1 MSRSSRKLLG
11 ANRPAGHALQVFA
24 LTLVAISLVA
34 LACTDQAAETGD
46 TTPEPAGMT
55 GTTDTE
61 AAESPTI
68 VVAEGALS
76 PIVITEEVK
85 YDTDDPAI
93 WIHPTDPSQSLIV
106 GTDKNPEDGALVV
119 FDLDGKILPEK
130 TVRPLLRVNNV
141 DIEYGLMLGGELV
154 DIAVGTERGA
164 NKIRVYSLPDMKEID
179 NGGIEVFTD
188 QEERRPM
195 GISLYKRQSDG
206 TIYAIVGRKSGPS
219 EGYLWQYKLEDDG
232 NGNVI
237 GVKVREFG
245 AYSGLN
251 EIEAI
256 AVDDPLGY
264 VYYSDE
270 GSGVRK
276 YHADPDAEG
285 AGEELAIFAT
295 RFGPEG
301 FTRDN
306 EGISIYQINDGTGYI
321 LVSDQHGDKFR
332 IYKREGEA
340 DNPHKHLFVKSV
352 PVRTHESDGSE
363 ITSVVVNDNFPTGL
377 FVAMSDNR
385 TFHYYSWDDIAGD
398 DLVKAPNGEVMP

>member
-1 MSRSSRKLLG
+1 MTLTTRSRNAEAARLILG
-11 ANRPAGHALQVFA
+11 L
-24 LTLVAISLVA
+24 SLVVL
-34 LACTDQAAETGD
+34 LAACAA
-46 TTPEPAGMT
+46 PEQPPIS
-55 GTTDTE
+55 DPDS
-61 AAESPTI
+61 AEGPTI
-68 VVAEGALS
+68 VIAEDALS
-76 PIVITEEVK
+76 PIVITEETK
-85 YDTDDPAI
+85 HDTDDPAI

-106 GTDKNPEDGALVV
+106 GTDKNPEDGGLYV
-119 FDLDGKILPEK
+119 FDLDGKIQPEK
-130 TVRPLLRVNNV
+130 TINPLLRVNNV

-154 DIAVGTERGA
+154 DIAVSTERGA
-164 NKIRVYSLPDMKEID
+164 NKIRVHSLPDMKEID
-179 NGGIEVFTD
+179 NGGIDVFTD

-195 GISLYKRQSDG
+195 GISLYKRPSDG
-206 TIYAIVGRKSGPS
+206 TIYAIVGRKSGPT

-232 NGNVI
+232 HGNVI

-270 GSGVRK
+270 GSGIRK
-276 YHADPDAEG
+276 YHADPDAPG
-285 AGEELAIFAT
+285 APTELAFFGT
-295 RFGPEG
+295 VFGPEG

-321 LVSDQHGDKFR
+321 LVSDQHANKFR
-332 IYKREGEA
+332 IYTREGEA
-340 DNPHKHLFVKSV
+340 DDPHNHQFVKSISV
-352 PVRTHESDGSE
+352 STNESDGSDV
-363 ITSVVVNDNFPTGL
+363 TSTVLDERFPSGL

-398 DLVKAPNGEVMP
+398 DLKKAPNGVVE

>member
-1 MSRSSRKLLG
+1 MVLKRSMWRIEWQARMTSSLSAIAVLTVVLAACG
-11 ANRPAGHALQVFA
+11 TPA
-24 LTLVAISLVA
+24 
-34 LACTDQAAETGD
+34 
-46 TTPEPAGMT
+46 TPPEELS
-55 GTTDTE
+55 DS
-61 AAESPTI
+61 AESPTI
-68 VVAEGALS
+68 VFAEEALY
-76 PIVITEEVK
+76 PIVITEEVTH
-85 YDTDDPAI
+85 DTDDPAI

-106 GTDKNPEDGALVV
+106 GTNKNPEDGALYV

-154 DIAVGTERGA
+154 DIAVSTERGA
-164 NKIRVYSLPDMKEID
+164 SKIRVHSLPDMKEID
-179 NGGIEVFTD
+179 NGGIDVFTG
-188 QEERRPM
+188 EEGRRAMPM
-195 GISLYKRQSDG
+195 GISLYKRPSDG

-237 GVKVREFG
+237 GTKVREFG

-285 AGEELAIFAT
+285 AGEELAVFANV
-295 RFGPEG
+295 FGPEG

-306 EGISIYQINDGTGYI
+306 EGISIYQVNDGTGYI
-321 LVSDQHGDKFR
+321 LVSDQHANKFR

-340 DNPHKHLFVKSV
+340 DDPHEHLFVKSV
-352 PVRTHESDGSE
+352 PVRTNESDGSE
-363 ITSVVVNDNFPTGL
+363 ITTVVVNDNFPTGL

-398 DLVKAPNGEVMP
+398 DLVRAPNGEVIP

>member
-1 MSRSSRKLLG
+1 MVLKRSMWRIDWQARMTSSLSVIVVLTVVLAACG
-11 ANRPAGHALQVFA
+11 TPA
-24 LTLVAISLVA
+24 
-34 LACTDQAAETGD
+34 
-46 TTPEPAGMT
+46 TPPEELS
-55 GTTDTE
+55 DS
-61 AAESPTI
+61 AESPTI
-68 VVAEGALS
+68 VFAEGALY
-76 PIVITEEVK
+76 PIVITEEVTH
-85 YDTDDPAI
+85 DTDDPAI

-106 GTDKNPEDGALVV
+106 GTNKNPEDGALYV

-154 DIAVGTERGA
+154 DIAVSTERGA
-164 NKIRVYSLPDMKEID
+164 NKIRVHSLPDMREID
-179 NGGIEVFTD
+179 NGGIDVFTG
-188 QEERRPM
+188 EEGRRAMPM
-195 GISLYKRQSDG
+195 GISLYRRPSDG

-237 GVKVREFG
+237 GTKVREFG

-285 AGEELAIFAT
+285 AGEELAVFANV
-295 RFGPEG
+295 FGPEG

-321 LVSDQHGDKFR
+321 LVSDQHANKFR
-332 IYKREGEA
+332 IYTREGEA
-340 DNPHKHLFVKSV
+340 DDPHNHQFVKSV
-352 PVRTHESDGSE
+352 SVSTNESDGSE
-363 ITSVVVNDNFPTGL
+363 ITSVVVNENFPTGL

>member
-1 MSRSSRKLLG
+1 MVLNHSVWRIEWQTRMTSSLSAIVILTG
-11 ANRPAGHALQVFA
+11 VLAACGTPATPPEEL
-24 LTLVAISLVA
+24 S
-34 LACTDQAAETGD
+34 DSAEG
-46 TTPEPAGMT
+46 
-55 GTTDTE
+55 
-61 AAESPTI
+61 SPI

-76 PIVITEEVK
+76 PIVITEETK
-85 YDTDDPAI
+85 HDTDDPAI

-106 GTDKNPEDGALVV
+106 GTDKNPEDGALYV
-119 FDLDGKILPEK
+119 FDLDGKVLPEK

-141 DIEYGLMLGGELV
+141 DIEYGLMLGGEPV
-154 DIAVGTERGA
+154 DIAVTTERGA

-179 NGGIEVFTD
+179 NGGIDVFTG
-188 QEERRPM
+188 EEGRQAMPM
-195 GISLYKRQSDG
+195 GISLYKRPSDG

-237 GVKVREFG
+237 GTKVREFG

-285 AGEELAIFAT
+285 AGEELAIFANV
-295 RFGPEG
+295 FGPEG

-321 LVSDQHGDKFR
+321 LVSDQHANKFR
-332 IYKREGEA
+332 IYTREGEA
-340 DNPHKHLFVKSV
+340 DDPHNHQFVKSV
-352 PVRTHESDGSE
+352 SVSTNESDGSE

-398 DLVKAPNGEVMP
+398 DLVRAPNGEVMP

>member
-1 MSRSSRKLLG
+1 MTLTTRLG
-11 ANRPAGHALQVFA
+11 NAEAARLILGL
-24 LTLVAISLVA
+24 SLVVL
-34 LACTDQAAETGD
+34 LAACAA
-46 TTPEPAGMT
+46 PEQPPIS
-55 GTTDTE
+55 DPDS
-61 AAESPTI
+61 AEGPTI
-68 VVAEGALS
+68 VIAEDALS
-76 PIVITEEVK
+76 PIVITEETK
-85 YDTDDPAI
+85 HDTDDPAI

-106 GTDKNPEDGALVV
+106 GTDKNPEDGGLYV
-119 FDLDGKILPEK
+119 FDLDGKIQPEK
-130 TVRPLLRVNNV
+130 TVNPLLRVNNV

-154 DIAVGTERGA
+154 DIAVSTERGA
-164 NKIRVYSLPDMKEID
+164 NKIRVHSLPDMKEID
-179 NGGIEVFTD
+179 NGGIDVFTD

-195 GISLYKRQSDG
+195 GISLYKRPSDG
-206 TIYAIVGRKSGPS
+206 TIYAIVGRKSGPT

-232 NGNVI
+232 HGNVI

-270 GSGVRK
+270 GSGIRK
-276 YHADPDAEG
+276 YHADPDAPG
-285 AGEELAIFAT
+285 APTELAFFGT
-295 RFGPEG
+295 VFGPEG

-321 LVSDQHGDKFR
+321 LVSDQHANKFR
-332 IYKREGEA
+332 IYTREGEA
-340 DNPHKHLFVKSV
+340 DDPHNHQFVKSISV
-352 PVRTHESDGSE
+352 STNESDGSDV
-363 ITSVVVNDNFPTGL
+363 TSTVLDERFPSGL

-398 DLVKAPNGEVMP
+398 DLKKAPNGVVE

>member
-1 MSRSSRKLLG
+1 VTTSDAILIFKGEKQMPTNVRSGKTEATR
-11 ANRPAGHALQVFA
+11 FI
-24 LTLVAISLVA
+24 LTISLVMF
-34 LACTDQAAETGD
+34 LAGCAAPEQPPSMEQTG
-46 TTPEPAGMT
+46 A
-55 GTTDTE
+55 
-61 AAESPTI
+61 
-68 VVAEGALS
+68 AEGALT
-76 PIVITEEVK
+76 PIVVTEEVK

-106 GTDKNPEDGALVV
+106 GTDKNPEDGALYV
-119 FDLDGKILPEK
+119 FDLD

-164 NKIRVYSLPDMKEID
+164 NKIRIYSLPDMKEID
-179 NGGIEVFTD
+179 NGGVDVFTD

-195 GISLYKRQSDG
+195 GISLYKRPSDG

-237 GVKVREFG
+237 GTKVREFG

-270 GSGVRK
+270 AIGVRK

-285 AGEELAIFAT
+285 AGEELALFANV
-295 RFGPEG
+295 FGPEG

-306 EGISIYQINDGTGYI
+306 EGISIYQISDGTGYI
-321 LVSDQHGDKFR
+321 LVSDQHANKFR
-332 IYKREGEA
+332 IYTREGEA
-340 DNPHKHLFVKSV
+340 DDPHNHQFVKSV
-352 PVRTHESDGSE
+352 SVSTNESDGSE
-363 ITSVVVNDNFPTGL
+363 ITSVVVNENFPTGL
-377 FVAMSDNR
+377 FVAMSDNK

-398 DLVKAPNGEVMP
+398 DLVRAPNGEVMP

>member
-1 MSRSSRKLLG
+1 MFAASTTKTTTTTKTVIL
-11 ANRPAGHALQVFA
+11 PAMAILAMVI
-24 LTLVAISLVA
+24 LVACSGSEAPTPDPDPVEAPAIVYAEDA
-34 LACTDQAAETGD
+34 LH
-46 TTPEPAGMT
+46 P
-55 GTTDTE
+55 
-61 AAESPTI
+61 I
-68 VVAEGALS
+68 VV
-76 PIVITEEVK
+76 TEETK
-85 YDTDDPAI
+85 HDTDDPAI

-106 GTDKNPEDGALVV
+106 GTDKNPEDGALYV

-130 TVRPLLRVNNV
+130 TVHPLLRVNNV

-154 DIAVGTERGA
+154 DIAVTTERGA

-179 NGGIEVFTD
+179 NGGIEVFTG
-188 QEERRPM
+188 EEGRQAMPM
-195 GISLYKRQSDG
+195 GISLYKRPSDG
-206 TIYAIVGRKSGPS
+206 TIYAIVGRKSGPP

-232 NGNVI
+232 HGNVA
-237 GVKVREFG
+237 GELVRQFG

-285 AGEELAIFAT
+285 AGEELAIFANV
-295 RFGPEG
+295 FGPEG

-321 LVSDQHGDKFR
+321 LVSDQHADKFR

-340 DNPHKHLFVKSV
+340 DDPHKHTFVKSV

-363 ITSVVVNDNFPTGL
+363 ITSVVVNDQFPSGL
-377 FVAMSDNR
+377 FVAMSDNQ

-398 DLVKAPNGEVMP
+398 DLKKAPNGEVLP

>member
-1 MSRSSRKLLG
+1 MVLNHSMWRIEWQTRMTSSLSAIVILTG
-11 ANRPAGHALQVFA
+11 VLAACGTPATPPEEL
-24 LTLVAISLVA
+24 S
-34 LACTDQAAETGD
+34 DSAEG
-46 TTPEPAGMT
+46 PP
-55 GTTDTE
+55 
-61 AAESPTI
+61 I

-76 PIVITEEVK
+76 PIVITEETK
-85 YDTDDPAI
+85 HDTDDPAI

-106 GTDKNPEDGALVV
+106 GTDKNPEDGALYV
-119 FDLDGKILPEK
+119 FDLDGKVLPEK

-154 DIAVGTERGA
+154 DIAVCTERGA

-179 NGGIEVFTD
+179 NGGIDVFTD

-251 EIEAI
+251 EIESI

-285 AGEELAIFAT
+285 AGEELAIFANV
-295 RFGPEG
+295 FGPEG

-321 LVSDQHGDKFR
+321 LVSDQHADKFR

-340 DNPHKHLFVKSV
+340 DDPHKHLFVKSV

-398 DLVKAPNGEVMP
+398 DLVRAPNGEVMP

>member
-1 MSRSSRKLLG
+1 MNPKAASKATYTFLSATTILSIAFLAACSG
-11 ANRPAGHALQVFA
+11 PEVPPAAPSESVEAPAVVYAEDALHPV
-24 LTLVAISLVA
+24 
-34 LACTDQAAETGD
+34 
-46 TTPEPAGMT
+46 
-55 GTTDTE
+55 
-61 AAESPTI
+61 
-68 VVAEGALS
+68 
-76 PIVITEEVK
+76 VITEEVK

-106 GTDKNPEDGALVV
+106 GTDKNPEDGALYV
-119 FDLDGKILPEK
+119 FDLDGKILPER

-154 DIAVGTERGA
+154 DIAVTTERGA

-179 NGGIEVFTD
+179 NGGIEVFTG
-188 QEERRPM
+188 EEGRQAMPM
-195 GISLYKRQSDG
+195 GVSLYKRPSDG
-206 TIYAIVGRKSGPS
+206 TIYAIVGRKSGPA

-232 NGNVI
+232 HGNVV
-237 GVKVREFG
+237 GELVRQFG

-285 AGEELAIFAT
+285 AAEELAVFANV
-295 RFGPEG
+295 FGPDG

-321 LVSDQHGDKFR
+321 LVSDQHANKFR

-340 DNPHKHLFVKSV
+340 DDPHKHLFVKSV
-352 PVRTHESDGSE
+352 PVRTNESDGSE
-363 ITSVVVNDNFPTGL
+363 ITSTVLDERFPTGL

-398 DLVKAPNGEVMP
+398 DLKKAPNGETMP

>member
-1 MSRSSRKLLG
+1 MADKSISWFNECEKGEHMNPNTASRIKHPSLSVTVILSIMLLASCSG
-11 ANRPAGHALQVFA
+11 SEAPTSEPDSAG
-24 LTLVAISLVA
+24 
-34 LACTDQAAETGD
+34 G
-46 TTPEPAGMT
+46 
-55 GTTDTE
+55 
-61 AAESPTI
+61 PTI

-76 PIVITEEVK
+76 PIVVTEETK
-85 YDTDDPAI
+85 HDTDDPAI

-106 GTDKNPEDGALVV
+106 GTDKNPEDGALYV

-141 DIEYGLMLGGELV
+141 DIEYGLMLAGELV
-154 DIAVGTERGA
+154 DIAVCTERGA
-164 NKIRVYSLPDMKEID
+164 NKIRVHSLPDMKEID
-179 NGGIEVFTD
+179 NGGIDVFVD

-195 GISLYKRQSDG
+195 GISLYKRPSDG
-206 TIYAIVGRKSGPS
+206 TIYAIVGRKSGPL

-245 AYSGLN
+245 TYSGLN

-270 GSGVRK
+270 GIGVRK

-285 AGEELAIFAT
+285 AGEELAILANV
-295 RFGPEG
+295 FGPEG

-321 LVSDQHGDKFR
+321 LVSDQHADKFR
-332 IYKREGEA
+332 IYKREGEV
-340 DNPHKHLFVKSV
+340 DDPHNHLFVKSV
-352 PVRTHESDGSE
+352 PVQTHESDGSE
-363 ITSVVVNDNFPTGL
+363 ITSVAVNDNFPTGL

-398 DLVKAPNGEVMP
+398 DLVRAPNGEVVP

>member
-1 MSRSSRKLLG
+1 MVLTTRSGNAEAARLILG
-11 ANRPAGHALQVFA
+11 L
-24 LTLVAISLVA
+24 SLVVL
-34 LACTDQAAETGD
+34 LAACAA
-46 TTPEPAGMT
+46 PEQPPAA
-55 GTTDTE
+55 DPNS
-61 AAESPTI
+61 AESPTI
-68 VVAEGALS
+68 VIAEDALS

-85 YDTDDPAI
+85 HDTDDPAI

-106 GTDKNPEDGALVV
+106 GTDKNPEDGALCV
-119 FDLDGKILPEK
+119 FDLNGKIQPEK
-130 TVRPLLRVNNV
+130 TIRPLLRVNNV

-154 DIAVGTERGA
+154 DIAVSTERGA
-164 NKIRVYSLPDMKEID
+164 NKIRVHSLPDMKEID
-179 NGGIEVFTD
+179 NGGIDVFTD

-195 GISLYKRQSDG
+195 GISLYKRPSDG
-206 TIYAIVGRKSGPS
+206 TIYAIVGRKSGPA

-232 NGNVI
+232 HGNVI

-270 GSGVRK
+270 GSGIRK
-276 YHADPDAEG
+276 YHADPDAPG
-285 AGEELAIFAT
+285 APTELAFFGT
-295 RFGPEG
+295 VFGPEG

-321 LVSDQHGDKFR
+321 LVSDQHANKFR
-332 IYKREGEA
+332 IYTREGEA
-340 DNPHKHLFVKSV
+340 DDPHNHQFVKSV
-352 PVRTHESDGSE
+352 SVSTNESDGSDV
-363 ITSVVVNDNFPTGL
+363 TSTVLDERFPSGL

-398 DLVKAPNGEVMP
+398 DLKKAPNGVVE

>member
-1 MSRSSRKLLG
+1 MTSSLSAIVILTG
-11 ANRPAGHALQVFA
+11 VLAACGTPATPPEEL
-24 LTLVAISLVA
+24 S
-34 LACTDQAAETGD
+34 DSAEG
-46 TTPEPAGMT
+46 
-55 GTTDTE
+55 
-61 AAESPTI
+61 SPI

-76 PIVITEEVK
+76 PIVITEETK
-85 YDTDDPAI
+85 HDTDDPAI

-106 GTDKNPEDGALVV
+106 GTDKNPEDGALYV
-119 FDLDGKILPEK
+119 FDLDGKVLPEK

-141 DIEYGLMLGGELV
+141 DIEYGLMLGGEPV
-154 DIAVGTERGA
+154 DIAVTTERGA

-179 NGGIEVFTD
+179 NGGIDVFTG
-188 QEERRPM
+188 EEGRQAMPM
-195 GISLYKRQSDG
+195 GISLYKRPSDG

-237 GVKVREFG
+237 GTKVREFG

-295 RFGPEG
+295 VFGPEG

-321 LVSDQHGDKFR
+321 LVSDQHANKFR
-332 IYKREGEA
+332 IYTREGEA
-340 DNPHKHLFVKSV
+340 DDPHNHQFVKSV
-352 PVRTHESDGSE
+352 SVSTNESDGSE
-363 ITSVVVNDNFPTGL
+363 ITSVVVNDHFPTGL

-398 DLVKAPNGEVMP
+398 DLVRAPNGEVMP

>member
-1 MSRSSRKLLG
+1 MYTSMKPAVKSLLFAVATTAILCLAACGGHG
-11 ANRPAGHALQVFA
+11 A
-24 LTLVAISLVA
+24 
-34 LACTDQAAETGD
+34 
-46 TTPEPAGMT
+46 
-55 GTTDTE
+55 
-61 AAESPTI
+61 SPTKGG
-68 VVAEGALS
+68 VDTAAPAMSTAKWALI
-76 PIVITEEVK
+76 PTVITEKTE

-93 WIHPTDPSQSLIV
+93 WIHPSDPSQSLIV
-106 GTDKNPEDGALVV
+106 GTDKNPEDGALYV
-119 FDLDGKILPEK
+119 FDLDGNILPEK

-141 DIEYGLMLGGELV
+141 DIEYGLPLGGEMV
-154 DIAVGTERGA
+154 DIAVTTERGA

-179 NGGIEVFTD
+179 NGGIEVFTG
-188 QEERRPM
+188 EEGRRALPM

-206 TIYAIVGRKSGPS
+206 TIYAIVGRKSGPA
-219 EGYLWQYKLEDDG
+219 EGYLFQYKLEDDG
-232 NGNVI
+232 HGNVI
-237 GVKVREFG
+237 GVLVRQFG

-285 AGEELAIFAT
+285 AGDELAIFANV
-295 RFGPEG
+295 FGPEG

-321 LVSDQHGDKFR
+321 LVSDQHANKFR
-332 IYKREGEA
+332 IYTREGEPG
-340 DNPHKHLFVKSV
+340 DPHNHQFVKSV
-352 PVRTHESDGSE
+352 SVSTNESDGSE
-363 ITSVVVNDNFPTGL
+363 VTSAVVNERFPSGL
-377 FVAMSDNR
+377 FVAMSDNQ

-398 DLVKAPNGEVMP
+398 DLVRAPNGELTP

>member
-1 MSRSSRKLLG
+1 MVLNHSMWRIEWQTRMTSSLSAIVVLTVVLAACG
-11 ANRPAGHALQVFA
+11 TPATPPEEQ
-24 LTLVAISLVA
+24 S
-34 LACTDQAAETGD
+34 DSAEG
-46 TTPEPAGMT
+46 PP
-55 GTTDTE
+55 
-61 AAESPTI
+61 I

-76 PIVITEEVK
+76 PIVITEETK
-85 YDTDDPAI
+85 HDTDDPAI

-106 GTDKNPEDGALVV
+106 GTDKNPEDGALYV
-119 FDLDGKILPEK
+119 FDLDGKVLPEK

-154 DIAVGTERGA
+154 DIAVCTERGA

-179 NGGIEVFTD
+179 NGGIDVFTD

-251 EIEAI
+251 EIESI

-285 AGEELAIFAT
+285 AGEELAIFANV
-295 RFGPEG
+295 FGPEG

-321 LVSDQHGDKFR
+321 LVSDQHADKFR

-340 DNPHKHLFVKSV
+340 DDPHKHLFVKSV

-398 DLVKAPNGEVMP
+398 DLVRAPNGEVMP

>member
-1 MSRSSRKLLG
+1 MKMFATSTTKTTTTTNTVIL
-11 ANRPAGHALQVFA
+11 PAMAILAMVI
-24 LTLVAISLVA
+24 LVACSGSEA
-34 LACTDQAAETGD
+34 PTQDPDPAEA
-46 TTPEPAGMT
+46 P
-55 GTTDTE
+55 
-61 AAESPTI
+61 
-68 VVAEGALS
+68 
-76 PIVITEEVK
+76 PIVHAEDALYPVVVTEETK
-85 YDTDDPAI
+85 HDTDDPAI

-106 GTDKNPEDGALVV
+106 GTDKNPEDGALYV
-119 FDLDGKILPEK
+119 FNLDGKILPEK

-154 DIAVGTERGA
+154 DIAVTTERGA

-179 NGGIEVFTD
+179 NGGIEVFTG
-188 QEERRPM
+188 EEGREAMPM
-195 GISLYKRQSDG
+195 GVSLYKRPSDS
-206 TIYAIVGRKSGPS
+206 TIYAIVGRKSGPP

-232 NGNVI
+232 HGNVV
-237 GVKVREFG
+237 GELVRQFG

-285 AGEELAIFAT
+285 AGEELAIFADV
-295 RFGPEG
+295 FGPEG

-321 LVSDQHGDKFR
+321 LVSDQHADRFR

-340 DNPHKHLFVKSV
+340 DDPHKHTFVKSV

-363 ITSVVVNDNFPTGL
+363 ITSVVLNDQFPSGL

-398 DLVKAPNGEVMP
+398 DLKKAPNGEVLP

>member
-1 MSRSSRKLLG
+1 MYTSMNPAIKSLIFAVATTAVLCLAACGEHGADATNGGVDTADPAMST
-11 ANRPAGHALQVFA
+11 ANWAL
-24 LTLVAISLVA
+24 I
-34 LACTDQAAETGD
+34 
-46 TTPEPAGMT
+46 
-55 GTTDTE
+55 
-61 AAESPTI
+61 PT
-68 VVAEGALS
+68 
-76 PIVITEEVK
+76 VITEKTE

-106 GTDKNPEDGALVV
+106 GTDKNPEDGALYV

-141 DIEYGLMLGGELV
+141 DIEYGLPLGGEMV
-154 DIAVGTERGA
+154 DIAVTTERGA
-164 NKIRVYSLPDMKEID
+164 SKIRVYSLPDMKEID
-179 NGGIEVFTD
+179 NGGIEVFTG
-188 QEERRPM
+188 EEGRQAMPM

-206 TIYAIVGRKSGPS
+206 TIYAIVGRKSGPA

-232 NGNVI
+232 NGNVV

-285 AGEELAIFAT
+285 AGEELAIFANV
-295 RFGPEG
+295 FGPEG

-321 LVSDQHGDKFR
+321 LVSDQHANKFR
-332 IYKREGEA
+332 IYTREGEA
-340 DNPHKHLFVKSV
+340 DDPHNHKFVKSV
-352 PVRTHESDGSE
+352 SVSTNESDGSE
-363 ITSVVVNDNFPTGL
+363 ITSAVVNERFPSGL
-377 FVAMSDNR
+377 FVAMSDNQ
-385 TFHYYSWDDIAGD
+385 TFHYYSWDHIAGN
-398 DLVKAPNGEVMP
+398 DLVRAPNGELMP

>member
-1 MSRSSRKLLG
+1 MVLKRSMWRIVWQARMTSSLSAIVVLAVVLTACG
-11 ANRPAGHALQVFA
+11 TPA
-24 LTLVAISLVA
+24 
-34 LACTDQAAETGD
+34 
-46 TTPEPAGMT
+46 TPPEELS
-55 GTTDTE
+55 DS
-61 AAESPTI
+61 AESPPI
-68 VVAEGALS
+68 VFAEGALT

-106 GTDKNPEDGALVV
+106 GTDKNPEDGALYV

-141 DIEYGLMLGGELV
+141 DIEYGLRLGGEMV
-154 DIAVGTERGA
+154 DFAVTTERGA

-179 NGGIEVFTD
+179 NGGIDVFTG
-188 QEERRPM
+188 EEGRRAMPM
-195 GISLYKRQSDG
+195 GISLYKRPSDG
-206 TIYAIVGRKSGPS
+206 TIYAIVGRKSGPA

-237 GVKVREFG
+237 GTKVREFG

-285 AGEELAIFAT
+285 AGEELAVFANV
-295 RFGPEG
+295 FGPEG

-306 EGISIYQINDGTGYI
+306 EGISIYQVNDGTGYI
-321 LVSDQHGDKFR
+321 LVSDQHANKFR

-340 DNPHKHLFVKSV
+340 DDPHKHLFVKSV
-352 PVRTHESDGSE
+352 PVRTNESDGSE

-398 DLVKAPNGEVMP
+398 DLVRAPNGEVIP